1 MHLWKNTQN
10 IVFDDRDFLRIPKQD
25 RLRVGKSVCINPVPR
40 LQETHKRHT
49 PKSTWISWQSRPVTD
64 PELERRNK
72 RGKTGARQ
80 GEDRMKLKS
89 HLIFTLYTIYGI
101 LLKGEPGTG
110 GAYVRELSM
119 CVMCIRACSRPTAGQ
134 DKPSPL
140 HIHTHTH
147 SQIELL
153 IHMCYTCLCACAY
166 TVYVCWM
173 DARLSENARQ
183 LEKKACPITAR
194 LARISCFHKCMHWA
208 RVLNP
213 SAKA

>member
-140 HIHTHTH
+140 HIHTHTLTDRASH
-147 SQIELL
+147 SHVLYVSL
-153 IHMCYTCLCACAY
+153 CLR
-166 TVYVCWM
+166 VYC
-173 DARLSENARQ
+173 
-183 LEKKACPITAR
+183 I
-194 LARISCFHKCMHWA
+194 
-208 RVLNP
+208 RVLNGCAFVWKREAAREESVP
-213 SAKA
+213 CNSQVG

>member
-119 CVMCIRACSRPTAGQ
+119 CVLCIRACSRPTAGQ

-140 HIHTHTH
+140 HTHTHTLTDRASH
-147 SQIELL
+147 SHVLYVSL
-153 IHMCYTCLCACAY
+153 CLR
-166 TVYVCWM
+166 VYC
-173 DARLSENARQ
+173 
-183 LEKKACPITAR
+183 I
-194 LARISCFHKCMHWA
+194 
-208 RVLNP
+208 RVLNGCAFVWKREAAREESVP
-213 SAKA
+213 YNSQVG

>member
-140 HIHTHTH
+140 HTHTHTLTDRASH
-147 SQIELL
+147 SHVLYVSL
-153 IHMCYTCLCACAY
+153 CLR
-166 TVYVCWM
+166 VYC
-173 DARLSENARQ
+173 
-183 LEKKACPITAR
+183 I
-194 LARISCFHKCMHWA
+194 
-208 RVLNP
+208 RVLNGCAFVWKREAAREESVP
-213 SAKA
+213 YNSQVG